1 MKKFLFT
8 ASLVLAVLS
17 LQGQSSL
24 QSKCGCTYFNSTHW
38 VDLDAIVHR
47 EVTRQSLTVI
57 EVGIKQIK
65 IRQTGV
71 PELVF
76 PVTGIKKGAGCPQ
89 QESRVYSSTA
99 GMGQITV
106 VYKTAYLDDI
116 VEVHL
121 DLPGWP
127 IRVFYK

>member
-1 MKKFLFT
+1 MKQILFT
-8 ASLVLAVLS
+8 ASLVLAFLS
-17 LQGQSSL
+17 LQGQDL
-24 QSKCGCTYFNSTHW
+24 QSKCGCTTFNSTHW

-47 EVTRQSLTVI
+47 EVTRQSLTSI

-76 PVTGIKKGAGCPQ
+76 PVTGIKKGAGCPG
-89 QESRVYSSTA
+89 QESRIYSGPA
-99 GMGQITV
+99 GMGQVTV
-106 VYKTAYLDDI
+106 LYKTIYLDDI

-127 IRVFYK
+127 IRVYYN